1 MKVVQLKA
9 AKAAIE
15 RRRYGAK
22 VLDAFDKIEHADK
35 RGKVEK
41 RAEVERKARNQ
52 L

>member
-15 RRRYGAK
+15 RKRYGAL
-22 VLDAFDKIEHADK
+22 VLAEFDRQKQQAERPNI
-35 RGKVEK
+35 EK
-41 RAEVERKARNQ
+41 RAEVERKARKA